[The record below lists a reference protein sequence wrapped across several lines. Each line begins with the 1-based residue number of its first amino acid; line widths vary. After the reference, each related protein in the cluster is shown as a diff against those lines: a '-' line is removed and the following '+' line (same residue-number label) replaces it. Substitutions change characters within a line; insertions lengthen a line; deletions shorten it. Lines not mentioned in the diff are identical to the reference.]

1 MTLTRRRPKRKR
13 HAVERLNQPNPI
25 AALEGLG
32 KGIFRVLC
40 GLGLITT
47 GVLVVLI
54 LVIVNLWNVAANQ
67 KATIDNQ
74 KEIAEAS
81 NVHAAAS
88 REIIKKSLEMIDK
101 VSNNLE
107 RLTVLYLA
115 QEQEL
120 VADKSAL
127 REIIMAERT
136 MVTEQADV
144 LKAAKQAS
152 AEAAAAA
159 SQTRNT
165 NRTISEKVVTTKER
179 DAVTKQ
185 TAKNVEKGKEL
196 KALAK
201 TIKKAEHQ

>member
-1 MTLTRRRPKRKR
+1 
-13 HAVERLNQPNPI
+13 
-25 AALEGLG
+25 
-32 KGIFRVLC
+32 VLC

-81 NVHAAAS
+81 NVHATAS